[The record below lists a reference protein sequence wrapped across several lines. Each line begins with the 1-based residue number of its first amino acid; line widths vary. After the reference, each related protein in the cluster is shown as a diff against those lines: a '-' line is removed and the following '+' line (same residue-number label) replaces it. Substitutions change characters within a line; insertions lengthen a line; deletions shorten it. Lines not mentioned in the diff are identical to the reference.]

1 MRTCST
7 KLCGC
12 LQAGSL
18 ISMVSFFF
26 FWGGGGVVVVKSAT
40 PGFDQT
46 EPHTRRRLESSPEG
60 PVRTRTAI
68 LDVGSRHVP
77 PDPDPQPWFW

>member
-7 KLCGC
+7 KLCEC

-18 ISMVSFFF
+18 ISMVSFFL
-26 FWGGGGVVVVKSAT
+26 GVGVVVVKSAT

-77 PDPDPQPWFW
+77 LDPQPWFW